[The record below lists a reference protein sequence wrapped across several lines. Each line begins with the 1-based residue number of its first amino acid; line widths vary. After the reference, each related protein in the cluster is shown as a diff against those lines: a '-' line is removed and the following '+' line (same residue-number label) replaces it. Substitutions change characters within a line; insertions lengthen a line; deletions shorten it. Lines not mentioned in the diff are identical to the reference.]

1 MKQLEHLLH
10 PELIDSMPVGARVTA
25 HLINKRAHETLVDEP
40 ANDPN
45 LSVVIR
51 TRNVAARLEQLFED
65 IHHQVYSSEVEV
77 IVVDS
82 ESTDR
87 TPRVASYYGAEVVTL
102 PRGEFT
108 YPKSMNSGVEAAS
121 HDTVFVTV
129 GHALLSNVYNL
140 HAGARHFN
148 HDTVA
153 GAFGTVLP
161 NDNAS
166 YIEKLAALGNVLAS
180 RPAHKIKEVT
190 MGVLAATGAMIAKP
204 AWQELGRFD
213 ERYEAGGDDTAL
225 AGLMLK
231 NGYDVLREA
240 ALTVHHSHGLGMVD
254 YIKQDRAWNKSLKG
268 PQPYDEQELLARRP
282 DLRGNGI
289 Q

>member
-1 MKQLEHLLH
+1 MTQLEHLLH
-10 PELIDSMPVGARVTA
+10 PELIDSMPVGARFTA
-25 HLINKRAHETLVDEP
+25 HLLNKRAGETLVDEP

-51 TRNVAARLEQLFED
+51 TLNVAARLEQLFED
-65 IHHQVYSSEVEV
+65 IHHQLYSSEVEV
-77 IVVDS
+77 IVVDT
-82 ESTDR
+82 ESTDSTR
-87 TPRVASYYGAEVVTL
+87 QVAGYYGAEVVTL

-108 YPKSMNSGVEAAS
+108 YPKSINLGVEASS
-121 HDTVFVTV
+121 HDTVFITV
-129 GHALLSNVYNL
+129 GHVLLSNVYSL

-148 HDTVA
+148 YDTVA
-153 GAFGTVLP
+153 GTFGTVLP

-166 YIEKLAALGNVLAS
+166 YIEKLETLGNVWAS
-180 RPAHKIKEVT
+180 GPPQKIKKAT

-213 ERYEAGGDDTAL
+213 ERYEYGGEDTAL

-231 NGYDVLREA
+231 NGYDVIREV
-240 ALTVHHSHGLGMVD
+240 ALTVHHSHGLSMVD
-254 YIKQDRAWNKSLKG
+254 YFKQGMHRSKNLKG
-268 PQPYDEQELLARRP
+268 PRSFDRQDLLARRP
-282 DLRGNGI
+282 DIRGNGM